1 MENFRCQSHPDY
13 LMKWSEINRGNSM
26 KKEVEQFGQK
36 KKRQKHSMAYNQVDN
51 RIPNRSNPDKTRGNN
66 SACHGMVTHR
76 KPGLNISSMQGQTQ
90 LYIIHQESY

>member
-36 KKRQKHSMAYNQVDN
+36 KKKAETFHGIQLGRQQ
-51 RIPNRSNPDKTRGNN
+51 N
-66 SACHGMVTHR
+66 S
-76 KPGLNISSMQGQTQ
+76 
-90 LYIIHQESY
+90 